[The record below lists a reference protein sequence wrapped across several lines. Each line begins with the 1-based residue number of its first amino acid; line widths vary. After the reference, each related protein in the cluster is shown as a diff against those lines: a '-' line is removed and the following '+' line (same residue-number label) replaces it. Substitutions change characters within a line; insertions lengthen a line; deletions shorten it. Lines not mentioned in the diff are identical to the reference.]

1 MASAGSM
8 SERIEWKCL
17 GDEYLLTRGTQQR
30 VVPSEL
36 WWKSFTGASPTP
48 EELERLWTTGQ
59 PERARDRNEKE
70 AIRLAAVVS
79 ELSGYLKEMQE
90 ELGRMQAD
98 AKAGNGSPEAL
109 KLQFQLVDAA
119 REQLNAAKDELRFL
133 AN

>member
-1 MASAGSM
+1 MASASSF

-17 GDEYLLTRGTQQR
+17 GDEYLLTRGSQQR

-36 WWKSFTGASPTP
+36 WWNSFTGASPTQ
-48 EELERLWTTGQ
+48 EELERLWTAGQ

-70 AIRLAAVVS
+70 ALRLTAVVS

-98 AKAGNGSPEAL
+98 ARAGNGSPEAL
-109 KLQFQLVDAA
+109 KLQVQLVEAA
-119 REQLNAAKDELRFL
+119 REQLHAAKDELRFL